1 MRLLLGLLSYLIAAV
16 AIVGGAAA
24 FLFSAG
30 EPAVRMVPAQQ
41 ETPKVA
47 PRIQRWLDRNAEGLV
62 YAEKE
67 KADAFAE
74 KERVEALRIKVPLT
88 AENAEMAQ
96 AYDEKEKQAAERE
109 SAMRTKESAKREAR
123 SRSRLLEQAEAQT
136 AYGYAPAPRWS
147 SGPLLHAPE

>member
-30 EPAVRMVPAQQ
+30 EPAVRMVTAQQ

-67 KADAFAE
+67 
-74 KERVEALRIKVPLT
+74 RVEALRVKIRST
-88 AENAEMAQ
+88 AENAAMAQ
-96 AYDEKEKQAAERE
+96 ARDKKEKQAAERE
-109 SAMRTKESAKREAR
+109 SATRTNESAKREAGRR
-123 SRSRLLEQAEAQT
+123 SRQLEQVEAQT
-136 AYGYAPAPRWS
+136 AYGYAPAARWS

>member
-30 EPAVRMVPAQQ
+30 ESAVTMVTAQQ

-62 YAEKE
+62 YAEKQ
-67 KADAFAE
+67 KADAFSE
-74 KERVEALRIKVPLT
+74 RERVEALRVKIRST
-88 AENAEMAQ
+88 AENAAMAQ
-96 AYDEKEKQAAERE
+96 ARDKKEKQAAERE
-109 SAMRTKESAKREAR
+109 SATRTKESAKREAGGR
-123 SRSRLLEQAEAQT
+123 SRQLEQVEAQT
-136 AYGYAPAPRWS
+136 AYGYAPAARWS
-147 SGPLLHAPE
+147 SGPLLHAPQ

>member
-16 AIVGGAAA
+16 AVGGAAA

-30 EPAVRMVPAQQ
+30 ESGVRMVPAQQ

-74 KERVEALRIKVPLT
+74 KERVEALRIKIPSTAELDAPTFLT
-88 AENAEMAQ
+88 AV
-96 AYDEKEKQAAERE
+96 
-109 SAMRTKESAKREAR
+109 
-123 SRSRLLEQAEAQT
+123 
-136 AYGYAPAPRWS
+136 
-147 SGPLLHAPE
+147 